1 MEINNPITGKRV
13 KLSESQFN
21 SYMAQTNGAVLGWI
35 IEPIRKHGTHNQK
48 THGGKGGG
56 SDSGGAGL
64 QYPTQKSNPE
74 LTIPLRDYVAQY
86 PDGFGH
92 AAINA
97 TLRDREKRDNFIPEA
112 QKEIDEAIG
121 SLDKLVE
128 LSPPLP
134 EQTTVYRGIGTDF
147 ARELE
152 TAGVGGS
159 FTDNGFTSVSL
170 DKGIAGGFPSRPTGN
185 LIEIALPAGTK
196 AVNPSKFF
204 TRNVVGNTNLK
215 QEQELILGRGTTF
228 DILEIVDNVE
238 LGVGKIIRVGV
249 KK

>member
-1 MEINNPITGKRV
+1 MSAKYLYLNDNEIEIVESV
-13 KLSESQFN
+13 K
-21 SYMAQTNGAVLGWI
+21 
-35 IEPIRKHGTHNQK
+35 KHGTHDQSS
-48 THGGKGGG
+48 HGRKGGG
-56 SDSGGAGL
+56 SGSGSAGL
-64 QYPTQKSNPE
+64 EYPTQKSNPE
-74 LTIPLRDYVAQY
+74 LVIPLRDYVAQY

-92 AAINA
+92 TAINR
-97 TLRDREKRDNFIPEA
+97 TLRERAKGTPDNLTPEA
-112 QKEIDEAIG
+112 QKELNEAIG
-121 SLDKLVE
+121 SLDRLVE
-128 LSPPLP
+128 LSPSLA
-134 EQTTVYRGIGTDF
+134 EQTTTYRGIGTDF

-152 TAGVGGS
+152 QVGVGGS

-204 TRNVVGNTNLK
+204 TRNIVRNTNLK

-238 LGVGKIIRVGV
+238 LGVGKIIKVGV